1 MPTKRAQV
9 QETLTHTAGRML
21 QQMQRHRGVRSQRRG
36 RRCRRRCGAGG
47 NTLSSITQTHR
58 TKKTRHALNARHR
71 IAACNAGSMRANP
84 CLTPPFPCTV
94 CAAAVW
100 MGRTC
105 ERSRDGCL
113 VLPRRTQTRSGLVVI
128 IRPQRL
134 LYTQRPGRGPGR
146 TRSHF
151 ELPLHTFE
159 RPAFIGGIRIQ
170 LLTKKRTNTKLFAR
184 YRLNTVN

>member
-1 MPTKRAQV
+1 
-9 QETLTHTAGRML
+9 ML
-21 QQMQRHRGVRSQRRG
+21 QRMQRHRGVRSQRRG
-36 RRCRRRCGAGG
+36 RRCRRRRGAGV

-58 TKKTRHALNARHR
+58 TKKTRHTLNVRHR

-84 CLTPPFPCTV
+84 CLTPIFP

-105 ERSRDGCL
+105 ERSRDGAWCCQGARKQDQGQWSSYAL
-113 VLPRRTQTRSGLVVI
+113 
-128 IRPQRL
+128 QRL

-159 RPAFIGGIRIQ
+159 RSAFFGGIRIQ
-170 LLTKKRTNTKLFAR
+170 LLTKKEQTKNFL
-184 YRLNTVN
+184 YDTDSIL